1 MEQSSSEALENIVAI
16 HEGRIAKIETTCN
29 QITSLQND
37 MNSARISIS
46 KIESDITGINKSL
59 AIFNQQTQFI
69 CDSVKQFK
77 EEMLSHYKY
86 IDSTITDIKT
96 SPIDYIKNVDCVIDD
111 KINKKFNSF
120 ALRVIFIA
128 IGGSTG
134 LILSILEILRMLG
147 YKFV

>member
-1 MEQSSSEALENIVAI
+1 MEHSGNDALENIVAI
-16 HEGRIAKIETTCN
+16 HESRLAKMETTCN
-29 QITSLQND
+29 QITTLQND
-37 MNSARISIS
+37 MNIARASIARI
-46 KIESDITGINKSL
+46 ESEITGVNKSL
-59 AIFNQQTQFI
+59 SIFNQQTQFI

-77 EEMLSHYKY
+77 DEMLSHYKY
-86 IDSTITDIKT
+86 IDSTIADIKT

-134 LILSILEILRMLG
+134 LILSILEILRMFG
-147 YKFV
+147 YKFI